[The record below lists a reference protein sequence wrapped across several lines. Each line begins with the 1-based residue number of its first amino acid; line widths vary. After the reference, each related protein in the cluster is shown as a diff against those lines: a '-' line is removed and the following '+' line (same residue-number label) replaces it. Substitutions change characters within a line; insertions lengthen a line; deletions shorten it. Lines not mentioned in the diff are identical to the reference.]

1 MHRFYAESAGMTGET
16 VRLAEE
22 DARHASR
29 VLRMKPGES
38 CELFMDGGRY
48 AAEIHTITD
57 SEVACRVLQALPS
70 TEASLRVTLY
80 QG

>member
-1 MHRFYAESAGMTGET
+1 MHRFFAEAAGTIGET

-38 CELFMDGGRY
+38 CELFMNGGRY
-48 AAEIHTITD
+48 AAEIDTITD
-57 SEVACRVLQALPS
+57 SEVVCRVLQALPS
-70 TEASLRVTLY
+70 C
-80 QG
+80 